1 MMGGGS
7 DGATGIG
14 NSRLRLQTSQCVTE
28 RCELMTWTSFEYSHH
43 ILPSL
48 LDYLIELGAFL
59 FLQKAYNLQ
68 I

>member
-1 MMGGGS
+1 MVESEENKGIEWRGS
-7 DGATGIG
+7 
-14 NSRLRLQTSQCVTE
+14 
-28 RCELMTWTSFEYSHH
+28 SFEYSHH